1 MSTLHQS
8 ARTGRWQRCVAK
20 SHCPYGEHKSVPD
33 LARSGGAEIEPSG
46 HGQTQTV
53 SPLLGG
59 VYTVGTG
66 QRTQHYREDGS
77 KLTPREARARRNR
90 IRRLMGAVGSASKR
104 AARRQLKSTMTRA
117 KLRAQWAVQ
126 DSSSAMLLGIARA
139 LEATAEGLQ
148 REVDALAAE
157 FGDEWELQLA
167 AFEEIMNP
175 PGADC

>member
-8 ARTGRWQRCVAK
+8 SRTGRWQRCVAK

-33 LARSGGAEIEPSG
+33 LARAGGAEIEPSG

-53 SPLLGG
+53 SPLLAG
-59 VYTVGTG
+59 VYSVGTG

-77 KLTPREARARRNR
+77 KLSPQEARVRRSR
-90 IRRLMGAVGSASKR
+90 IRRLLRAAGGASKR
-104 AARRQLKSTMTRA
+104 AAKRQLKRTMTRA
-117 KLRAQWAVQ
+117 KLRAKWAVQ

-139 LEATAEGLQ
+139 LEATAEGFQ
-148 REVDALAAE
+148 REVDALATE
-157 FGDEWELQLA
+157 FGDEWELQFA

>member
-8 ARTGRWQRCVAK
+8 ARTGRWQRCVAVR
-20 SHCPYGEHKSVPD
+20 SCPYGEHRTVPD
-33 LARSGGAEIEPSG
+33 LARAGGAEIEPSG

-53 SPLLGG
+53 SPLLAG
-59 VYTVGTG
+59 VYSVGTG
-66 QRTQHYREDGS
+66 RRTQYYREDGS
-77 KLTPREARARRNR
+77 KLSPEEARVRRSR
-90 IRRLMGAVGSASKR
+90 IRRLLQAAGGASKR
-104 AARRQLKSTMTRA
+104 ASKRQLKRTMTRA

-139 LEATAEGLQ
+139 LDATAAGFQ
-148 REVDALAAE
+148 KEVDALAAE

>member
-20 SHCPYGEHKSVPD
+20 NHCPYGEHKSIPD

-59 VYTVGTG
+59 VYSVGTG
-66 QRTQHYREDGS
+66 KRTQYHREDGS
-77 KLTPREARARRNR
+77 KLSPKEARQRKSR
-90 IRRLMGAVGSASKR
+90 IRRLLRAAGGASKR
-104 AARRQLKSTMTRA
+104 AAKRQLKRTMTRA

-126 DSSSAMLLGIARA
+126 DSSTAILLGIARA
-139 LEATAEGLQ
+139 LEATAEGFQ
-148 REVDALAAE
+148 REVEALAAE

>member
-20 SHCPYGEHKSVPD
+20 SHCPYGEHRSIPD
-33 LARSGGAEIEPSG
+33 LARAGGAEIEPSG

-53 SPLLGG
+53 SPLLAGG
-59 VYTVGTG
+59 YSVGTG
-66 QRTQHYREDGS
+66 KRTQYYREDGS
-77 KLTPREARARRNR
+77 KLTPKEARVRRNR
-90 IRRLMGAVGSASKR
+90 IQRLLRAAGGASKR
-104 AARRQLKSTMTRA
+104 AAKRQLKRTMTRA
-117 KLRAQWAVQ
+117 KLRAKWAVQ
-126 DSSSAMLLGIARA
+126 DSSAAILLGIARA
-139 LEATAEGLQ
+139 LEATAEGFQ
-148 REVDALAAE
+148 REVDALATE